1 VRSEELGLLV
11 KVVNS
16 GIMIGSK
23 GRRWQ
28 VELEA
33 KEDIL
38 WVMWR
43 VLGAN
48 PATKIVFGEA
58 KGFSLLML
66 VLESIQADEEGSRML
81 RRDA

>member
-1 VRSEELGLLV
+1 MHNEELGLLV

-16 GIMIGSK
+16 GIMTGSK
-23 GRRWQ
+23 GRQLR

-58 KGFSLLML
+58 KGFSLFML
-66 VLESIQADEEGSRML
+66 VLESIQVDEEGSRML
-81 RRDA
+81 